1 MFYNCIHA
9 CMNGRPDAWTDAGAD
24 RGMDECMDV
33 WTDGWTVVWGAGIW
47 TDGQIYGKL
56 TRTRACPLH
65 PEGSCSITLGFKR
78 KYCNYVR
85 WSILSLSWWDRI
97 REPKHM
103 GPHYRWKH
111 TCCTQW
117 EGDWAHGTPLSM
129 KTHLVYSMR
138 RRLSTWDPTLDE
150 NTPAVLN
157 EKETEHMGPHYR
169 WKHTCCTQWE
179 GDWAHGTPLS
189 MKTHLVYS
197 MRRRLSTWDPT
208 LDENTPA
215 VLNEK
220 ETEHMGPHYRWKHTW
235 DPTIDVL
242 NEKETEHME
251 PHSRWK
257 HTWCDQWEG
266 DWAHGTP
273 LSMKTHL
280 LYSMRRRL
288 STWDPTIDE
297 NTPAVLNEKETEHMG
312 PHSRWKH
319 TWCTQWEGDWAHGT
333 PLSMKTHLVYSMR
346 RRLSTWDPTIDY
358 RKHTW
363 CTQWE
368 GDWAHG
374 TPLSMKTHL
383 MYSMRRRLST
393 WDPTIDE
400 NTPGVLNEKETEHM
414 GPHYRWKHTCC
425 TQWEGDWAHG
435 TPLSMKTHL
444 LYSMR
449 RRLSTWDPTIDESTP
464 AVLNEKETEHMG
476 PHYRWKHTWCTQ
488 WEGDWAHGTPLSMK
502 THLVYSMRRRL
513 STWNPTLDENTPGV
527 INEKGTEHMGP
538 HYRWK
543 HTWCTQWEGDWAHG
557 TPLSMKTHLLY
568 SMRRRLSTWD
578 PTIDENTPA
587 VLNEKETEHMGPH
600 SRWKHTWCTQWE
612 GDWAH
617 GTPLSMKTH
626 LVYSMRRRLSTWDPT
641 IDENTPGV
649 LNEKE
654 TEHMGPHYRWKHTWC
669 TQWEGDWAHGTP
681 LSMKTHL
688 VYSMRRR
695 LSTWD
700 PTIDE
705 NTPGVLNEKETEH
718 MGPHSRW
725 KHTCCTQWEGD

>member
-1 MFYNCIHA
+1 
-9 CMNGRPDAWTDAGAD
+9 
-24 RGMDECMDV
+24 
-33 WTDGWTVVWGAGIW
+33 
-47 TDGQIYGKL
+47 
-56 TRTRACPLH
+56 
-65 PEGSCSITLGFKR
+65 
-78 KYCNYVR
+78 
-85 WSILSLSWWDRI
+85 
-97 REPKHM
+97 
-103 GPHYRWKH
+103 
-111 TCCTQW
+111 
-117 EGDWAHGTPLSM
+117 
-129 KTHLVYSMR
+129 MR
-138 RRLSTWDPTLDE
+138 RRLSTWDTTIDE

-235 DPTIDVL
+235 
-242 NEKETEHME
+242 
-251 PHSRWK
+251 
-257 HTWCDQWEG
+257 
-266 DWAHGTP
+266 
-273 LSMKTHL
+273 
-280 LYSMRRRL
+280 
-288 STWDPTIDE
+288 
-297 NTPAVLNEKETEHMG
+297 
-312 PHSRWKH
+312 
-319 TWCTQWEGDWAHGT
+319 CTQWEGDWAHGT
-333 PLSMKTHLVYSMR
+333 PLSMKTHLVWSMR
-346 RRLSTWDPTIDY
+346 R
-358 RKHTW
+358 
-363 CTQWE
+363 
-368 GDWAHG
+368 G
-374 TPLSMKTHL
+374 
-383 MYSMRRRLST
+383 LST

-444 LYSMR
+444 MYSMR
-449 RRLSTWDPTIDESTP
+449 RRLSTWDPTLDENTP
-464 AVLNEKETEHMG
+464 GVLNEKETEHMG
-476 PHYRWKHTWCTQ
+476 PHY
-488 WEGDWAHGTPLSMK
+488 
-502 THLVYSMRRRL
+502 
-513 STWNPTLDENTPGV
+513 
-527 INEKGTEHMGP
+527 
-538 HYRWK
+538 
-543 HTWCTQWEGDWAHG
+543 
-557 TPLSMKTHLLY
+557 
-568 SMRRRLSTWD
+568 
-578 PTIDENTPA
+578 
-587 VLNEKETEHMGPH
+587 
-600 SRWKHTWCTQWE
+600 RWKHTWCTQWE

-705 NTPGVLNEKETEH
+705 NTPGATNGESSLSVCRWMKTLLMQNLFPNLIWGLKNCSKGREDPKNEQNSWPSTKQVRGGGGEGGQKKICTRSFARDAWQWFWRYWKYAEH
-718 MGPHSRW
+718 KIQNAYHINT
-725 KHTCCTQWEGD
+725 HEDEGNVVPVCIGRDKTVSIS